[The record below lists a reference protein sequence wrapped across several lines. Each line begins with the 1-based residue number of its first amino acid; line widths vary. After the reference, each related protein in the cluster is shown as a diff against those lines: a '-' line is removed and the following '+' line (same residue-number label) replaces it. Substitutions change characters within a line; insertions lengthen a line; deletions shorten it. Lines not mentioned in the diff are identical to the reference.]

1 MDGNS
6 SVSSSTDD
14 EIIVLTK
21 FTKEKLKKKKK
32 HPWGEV
38 LEVTVAEGVITKRFA
53 SLSLI
58 TDELKALDELDKK
71 KEKNASDEN
80 GKSATND
87 HYDQDFVDV
96 EPLMMNEA
104 TLWLTD
110 CPVFSKRN
118 TEDSSFELLESGNND
133 TVLLTAIVSDL
144 LPSKLRS
151 IQVRDGL
158 MMQSIANFNEDE
170 DEEMVIISPSLFP
183 DKTPHQ
189 SAFVRVILGRS
200 EANCFNEDS
209 SSRLFSSPNCAFLSR
224 TFSGQVLRQRLADNE
239 YFLSTSCISRGSTV
253 SAKGSEVEVELQ
265 LMMSSTMKK
274 NENPIDPS
282 FETARILEEPIIF
295 STFSAQSVGADGQL
309 QQQLQHSS
317 SLLSMGVPVVE
328 RTLADLVKDG
338 VLFVGEP
345 SKDEPNRITLCLAPW
360 LSVEKDLPWLLC
372 DQDDDDDE
380 EKEGVRKIKTDKQPD
395 CDLGWD
401 LILDSEKY
409 SLSQQLVDCQAVI
422 FTVGHRGHQGA
433 SILADPSHC
442 LLLLGSIQAR
452 VDEDDVVRLG
462 QVQAIGGKG
471 RRQQQHID
479 IVRMLERLNVSCKV
493 AAGRRLLDHHRFDVT
508 FCQSQTDSAQQLW
521 PGGEE
526 QHLLWSAVV
535 GRSCLQ
541 NALYRVHHLDHLR

>member
-144 LPSKLRS
+144 LSSKLRS

-209 SSRLFSSPNCAFLSR
+209 SNLLFSSPNCAFLSR

-253 SAKGSEVEVELQ
+253 SAKGSEVEVELHQ
-265 LMMSSTMKK
+265 W
-274 NENPIDPS
+274 
-282 FETARILEEPIIF
+282 
-295 STFSAQSVGADGQL
+295 AQTEL

-317 SLLSMGVPVVE
+317 SLLSMGVLVVE

-409 SLSQQLVDCQAVI
+409 HMQCVLHNTLTQGKSQQLVDCQAVM

-479 IVRMLERLNVSCKV
+479 IVRMLERLNVSRKV

-541 NALYRVHHLDHLR
+541 NALHRVHHLDHLR